1 MPVVRFNWD
10 AQLVSVRREVCPRA
24 RWDKIARAWTM
35 TVDEAA
41 TFLAAGHA
49 RLEYAR
55 DSGQIVIDGERWLI
69 GFVRGAPSKLAKSDP
84 ARGT

>member
-1 MPVVRFNWD
+1 
-10 AQLVSVRREVCPRA
+10 
-24 RWDKIARAWTM
+24 M